1 MWSTKTIRTYE
12 DGPTRL
18 RIGLA
23 RTIYIRCVYGIFGRE
38 ITKYTVKYGVHIR
51 FWPTL
56 CIYFVACK
64 VNTAS
69 SAQGQKVYLLCC
81 LQCKYSLFSTGTSP
95 HMRSNMAYTL
105 KRFRQETLP
114 AQGHHH
120 TCAHALQYGV
130 YTYTILA
137 RNTTCTHAAVY
148 TYKCMVLANPTL
160 PYCTYITAP
169 LALWFINWFFKT
181 SHWCTVQYGTYT
193 RFWQEPLPAHMPPCS
208 TSHWCTVQYGTYTRF
223 WQETLPAHMPP
234 CSTSHWCTVQYGTY
248 TRFWQETLPAHMP
261 PRSTSH
267 WCTVQY
273 GT

>member
-105 KRFRQETLP
+105 
-114 AQGHHH
+114 
-120 TCAHALQYGV
+120 
-130 YTYTILA
+130 
-137 RNTTCTHAAVY
+137 
-148 TYKCMVLANPTL
+148 
-160 PYCTYITAP
+160 
-169 LALWFINWFFKT
+169 
-181 SHWCTVQYGTYT
+181 
-193 RFWQEPLPAHMPPCS
+193 
-208 TSHWCTVQYGTYTRF
+208 TRF
-223 WQETLPAHMPP
+223 WQETLPAHTPP
-234 CSTSHWCTVQYGTY
+234 YIPINVWFWPTLHYRTVHTSLRPSHCGLLIGFLKPRIGVRYSTVPIHDSGKKHYLHTCHHV
-248 TRFWQETLPAHMP
+248 P
-261 PRSTSH
+261 PRIGVRYSTVPKHVSGKKH
-267 WCTVQY
+267 YLHTCHHVPLIGQSALPLFVCL
-273 GT
+273 